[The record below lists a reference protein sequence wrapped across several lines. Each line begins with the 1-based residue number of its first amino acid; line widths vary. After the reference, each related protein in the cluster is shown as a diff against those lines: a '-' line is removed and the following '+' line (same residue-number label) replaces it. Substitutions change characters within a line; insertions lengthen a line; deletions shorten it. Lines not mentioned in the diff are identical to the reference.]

1 MGPPDIVVD
10 FIIVLSNTPYC
21 TVHVTV
27 NGIMRACACTG
38 AGGGASGVGAGGGG
52 GVEIGGCGVGVGAGL
67 RNGCNSGGVGH
78 GIWLLLCFEIVN
90 DGHTNQLQTEH
101 PPRLSASS

>member
-1 MGPPDIVVD
+1 MEVNIG
-10 FIIVLSNTPYC
+10 LSNTPYC

-67 RNGCNSGGVGH
+67 RNGCNSGGVVH
-78 GIWLLLCFEIVN
+78 GIWLLLCFEILN
-90 DGHTNQLQTEH
+90 DSHTNQLQTEH
-101 PPRLSASS
+101 PPR